1 MLSTYLERP
10 VTGVLAKMGVSPNMV
25 TFAGLL
31 GAGVSAWLISE
42 GMLWAGGVVMLL
54 AGVLDLFD
62 GSLARS
68 TGKESP
74 FGALLDSVVD
84 RVSEIVV
91 LLGLLIHY
99 ARSDSLEGTVLVYL
113 AVGGSVMVSYLRARS
128 EGLGIDCKVGIMT
141 RPEARSGAGR
151 RHDNRALVSYRDA
164 SGARHNRRA
173 DHADNGAAP
182 NPHGPLAECWE
193 LDSDSAYRSLNAE
206 SGVSRSIGVRTD
218 AVTNPPPS
226 QIYRQRVF
234 RANANGRISPEIL
247 VSVAP

>member
-1 MLSTYLERP
+1 MAGIRVAVCRRYARVSGLRISRREIGKRMNRAAAREMLSTYLERP

-99 ARSDSLEGTVLVYL
+99 ARNDSLEGTVLVYL

-141 RPEARSGAGR
+141 RPERVAALGAGMIIS
-151 RHDNRALVSYRDA
+151 HWFPAVMLVVLGIIAALTTLTTAQRLIHT
-164 SGARHNRRA
+164 G
-173 DHADNGAAP
+173 
-182 NPHGPLAECWE
+182 
-193 LDSDSAYRSLNAE
+193 RSLSA
-206 SGVSRSIGVRTD
+206 GD
-218 AVTNPPPS
+218 
-226 QIYRQRVF
+226 
-234 RANANGRISPEIL
+234 
-247 VSVAP
+247 

>member
-1 MLSTYLERP
+1 MSRREIGRRMNRAAAREMIATYLERP

-25 TFAGLL
+25 TLTGLL

-42 GMLWAGGVVMLL
+42 GKLWEGGVVMLL

-99 ARSDSLEGTVLVYL
+99 ARNDSLEGTVLVYL

-141 RPEARSGAGR
+141 RPERVAALGAGMIISCLFPAVMLVVLGIIA
-151 RHDNRALVSYRDA
+151 ALTTLTTAQRLIHT
-164 SGARHNRRA
+164 G
-173 DHADNGAAP
+173 
-182 NPHGPLAECWE
+182 
-193 LDSDSAYRSLNAE
+193 RSLSA
-206 SGVSRSIGVRTD
+206 GD
-218 AVTNPPPS
+218 
-226 QIYRQRVF
+226 
-234 RANANGRISPEIL
+234 
-247 VSVAP
+247 

>member
-1 MLSTYLERP
+1 MNRAAAREMLSTYLERP
-10 VTGVLAKMGVSPNMV
+10 VTGVLATMGVSPNMV

-54 AGVLDLFD
+54 AGVLDMFD

-68 TGKESP
+68 TGKDSP

-113 AVGGSVMVSYLRARS
+113 AAGGSVMVSYLRARS

-141 RPEARSGAGR
+141 RPERVT
-151 RHDNRALVSYRDA
+151 ALGTGMIIAHWFPLVMLVVL
-164 SGARHNRRA
+164 GII
-173 DHADNGAAP
+173 AALTMLTTAQRLI
-182 NPHGPLAECWE
+182 HTG
-193 LDSDSAYRSLNAE
+193 RSLSA
-206 SGVSRSIGVRTD
+206 GD
-218 AVTNPPPS
+218 
-226 QIYRQRVF
+226 
-234 RANANGRISPEIL
+234 
-247 VSVAP
+247 